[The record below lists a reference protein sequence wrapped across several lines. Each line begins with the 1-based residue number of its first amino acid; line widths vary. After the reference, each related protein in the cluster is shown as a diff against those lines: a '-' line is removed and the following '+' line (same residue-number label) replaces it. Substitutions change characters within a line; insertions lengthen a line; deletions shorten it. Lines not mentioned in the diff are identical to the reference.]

1 MPSTEQLRGLFAA
14 PSTWSVG
21 SPLHL
26 RIYYIPSWSTW
37 EVVLAFLQDKAIV
50 SLLLGVLSPLGS
62 ERALAI
68 NADYM
73 NKASVSGANSLPLR
87 GLAI

>member
-1 MPSTEQLRGLFAA
+1 M
-14 PSTWSVG
+14 
-21 SPLHL
+21 
-26 RIYYIPSWSTW
+26 
-37 EVVLAFLQDKAIV
+37 QDKAIV

-73 NKASVSGANSLPLR
+73 SKASVSGANSLPLR